1 MMVFSK
7 ITVSIGPSLLAL
19 GAVPISK
26 RCWRFRFKIS
36 KVDKNHGI
44 YMVFTCFRSL
54 LAGYP
59 HQFDIFEMAPNTSDV
74 LLLRP
79 FLSAAFSLQ
88 RLFSFILATWLSGL
102 LQGRPGAVLVPLS
115 EGQRHFSGALRG
127 SMLALIHIDAAEEW
141 PMGSEAAASRAG
153 TSVEH

>member
-127 SMLALIHIDAAEEW
+127 SMLALIHIDAPAEW